1 VLDEQIGTWLDELAS
16 AAPAPGGGAAAAMLA
31 AVGAALIS
39 MVCNLT
45 IGKPKYAEHEDAM
58 LAALVSATELRAQ
71 AASLAAQDAVAFL
84 AVSDAYKLPRDTEA
98 AKAARAEAIQVALVG
113 AAGVPLRTAAVAA
126 AVIGLAEGVLDGAN
140 VNVLS
145 DVAVA
150 ASSARAALEAAVV
163 NVEINLAALRD
174 EGSRATLRA
183 ELDRHAQAA
192 ASADRVVAA
201 VRDRVDA
208 GQGG

>member
-1 VLDEQIGTWLDELAS
+1 VLDEQVGTWLDELAS

-31 AVGAALIS
+31 AVGAALVG

-45 IGKPKYAEHEDAM
+45 IGKPKYAEHEETM
-58 LAALVSATELRAQ
+58 LAVLASATELREQ
-71 AASLAAQDAVAFL
+71 AGRLAAEDAVVFG

-98 AKAARAEAIQVALVG
+98 GKAARTEAIQVALVG

-126 AVIGLAEGVLDGAN
+126 AVIGLTGRVLDGAN

-150 ASSARAALEAAVV
+150 ASSARGAIDAAVV

-174 EGSRATLRA
+174 PVSRAALRA
-183 ELDRHAQAA
+183 ELDKHAPAA
-192 ASADRVVAA
+192 AAADQVVAA
-201 VRDRVDA
+201 VRAKINA